1 MLRSRWMQLVA
12 LLFVFVFASV
22 SLIQQM
28 ALPEVEGFT
37 RQSAAALNLQ
47 LFLFPLFL
55 LTIGS
60 MSIAGD
66 VESGWLSLLK
76 TYPITLRQYVFGKYA
91 ALLLSFFVMLALS
104 FSVVIGTGALVGQLG
119 ISWVLVVLSFLIVFI
134 FAAIALLIG
143 AIAKSRLHALALSL
157 VLWASW
163 LLLLSYALMAIGTFS
178 AGHVLQKLM
187 IVNIHINPAEW
198 LRFGYFLLSKQ
209 EAVLG
214 PAFYSFTSFYSSPFG
229 LFVYA
234 CLSVL
239 WITLSLGFA
248 VFILDRKGRVE

>member
-28 ALPEVEGFT
+28 AVPEVEGFT
-37 RQSAAALNLQ
+37 RQSAAALNLK
-47 LFLFPLFL
+47 LFL
-55 LTIGS
+55 LLLFLLRS
-60 MSIAGD
+60 MRISGD
-66 VESGWLSLLK
+66 IESGWLSLLK
-76 TYPITLRQYVFGKYA
+76 TYPITLRQYVFGKYVA
-91 ALLLSFFVMLALS
+91 FLLSFFVMLALS
-104 FSVVIGTGALVGQLG
+104 FSVVIGTGAFVGQLG
-119 ISWVLVVLSFLIVFI
+119 ISWVFVVLSFLIVLI

-178 AGHVLQKLM
+178 AGHVLQKLL

-214 PAFYSFTSFYSSPFG
+214 PAFYSFTNFYSSPFG

-234 CLSVL
+234 CLSCPL
-239 WITLSLGFA
+239 DYF
-248 VFILDRKGRVE
+248 VFRLRCFHS

>member
-47 LFLFPLFL
+47 LFLLPLFL

-104 FSVVIGTGALVGQLG
+104 FSVVIGTGAFVGQLG
-119 ISWVLVVLSFLIVFI
+119 ISWVFVVLSFFNRVDLCCNSFTDRCDSEKPITCISIVACSVGFLATVTFLCI
-134 FAAIALLIG
+134 NGDMALFLPDMYFKSCSLLIY
-143 AIAKSRLHALALSL
+143 I
-157 VLWASW
+157 
-163 LLLLSYALMAIGTFS
+163 
-178 AGHVLQKLM
+178 
-187 IVNIHINPAEW
+187 
-198 LRFGYFLLSKQ
+198 
-209 EAVLG
+209 
-214 PAFYSFTSFYSSPFG
+214 
-229 LFVYA
+229 
-234 CLSVL
+234 
-239 WITLSLGFA
+239 
-248 VFILDRKGRVE
+248 